1 MELSWETLTLIST
14 FLNKEEVFSL
24 RRVCNYWNRTLTP
37 VLCHTLI
44 YDPFEKDQATHK
56 AFLKKY
62 GVCAKKLVFGF
73 LGLGNIFVLS
83 ESDIEFISS
92 SFPKLT
98 TLEYNVSEMDP
109 DKAALALREIGNSLP
124 KLKCLDLRGVV
135 DGAVLKLLDPLF
147 AKLQVVSLGK
157 ILQRDGSKNDD
168 KYNELYLLPYLE
180 LPLAKE
186 LIIFD
191 EGEDSGF
198 CNSLVQKFTG
208 LDTLQYFLKDYYV
221 VLWMLID
228 VKKSA
233 ISHAQLSLTE
243 QLQFTFE
250 FDTMPSKLKRNLT
263 DYTSLIKKIKDIRY
277 IINSIEDEVEFDATF
292 PPIKSLHLRCQSL
305 K

>member
-14 FLNKEEVFSL
+14 FLDKEEVFSL
-24 RRVCNYWNRTLTP
+24 RRVCKYWNRTLTP

-44 YDPFEKDQATHK
+44 YDPFEKDQAAHK

-98 TLEYNVSEMDP
+98 TLEYNISEMDP
-109 DKAALALREIGNSLP
+109 DKAVLALHEIGNNLP
-124 KLKCLDLRGVV
+124 RLKRLDLRGVV
-135 DGAVLKLLDPLF
+135 DGAALKLLNSLF

-157 ILQRDGSKNDD
+157 ILQRDGSKHDD

-186 LIIFD
+186 LRIFD
-191 EGEDSGF
+191 EGEDGGF

-208 LDTLQYFLKDYYV
+208 LDTLQYFSKDYYDD
-221 VLWMLID
+221 LWMLID

-233 ISHAQLSLTE
+233 ISHAQLSSSE
-243 QLQFTFE
+243 QFRVTFE
-250 FDTMPSKLKRNLT
+250 FDTMSSKLKHHLT

-277 IINSIEDEVEFDATF
+277 IINGNEDEVEFDATF
-292 PPIKSLHLRCQSL
+292 PPIKSLHLRCQL
-305 K
+305 LR